1 MDVRTIWETALH
13 SESSLL
19 GDDTG
24 ESRLSDEVLRVSAT
38 ILTGNRASIGH
49 ALSGDSYLVDMWQDT
64 TSGNGS
70 TDELVELFIA
80 SNGQLQVPR
89 SDSLDTKI
97 FGGVS

>member
-1 MDVRTIWETALH
+1 M
-13 SESSLL
+13 
-19 GDDTG
+19 
-24 ESRLSDEVLRVSAT
+24 
-38 ILTGNRASIGH
+38 
-49 ALSGDSYLVDMWQDT
+49 DMWQDT

-97 FGGVS
+97 FGGIS

>member
-1 MDVRTIWETALH
+1 M
-13 SESSLL
+13 
-19 GDDTG
+19 
-24 ESRLSDEVLRVSAT
+24 
-38 ILTGNRASIGH
+38 
-49 ALSGDSYLVDMWQDT
+49 DMWQDT
-64 TSGNGS
+64 SSGNSS